1 MIESS
6 GQILTGRA
14 SEDLAA
20 VITNRPDANGFYRS
34 AYKALVID
42 STKAAAEDSNTKG
55 TWVKIA
61 ESTNTFDEFVGVVGD
76 DHAPQA
82 NIDLTSQNPVCNWK
96 TDYNVKAGDVVTFE
110 RNGIISVIAG
120 DDITEGD
127 YLKLGDDGTFVPETA
142 ANAYKAVGRAYETAE
157 EGRRFRAMIRS
168 L

>member
-14 SEDLAA
+14 SEDLEA

-42 STKAAAEDSNTKG
+42 SSKAAAEDSNTKG

-61 ESTNTFDEFVGVVGD
+61 QSSNTFDEFVGVVGD

-82 NIDLTSQNPVCNWK
+82 NIELTSRNPVCDWK
-96 TDYNVKAGDVVTFE
+96 ADYNVKAGDVVTFE

-120 DDITEGD
+120 ADITEGD
-127 YLKLGDDGTFVPETA
+127 YLKLGNDGTFISESSD
-142 ANAYKAVGRAYETAE
+142 NAYKAVGRAYETAN
-157 EGRRFRAMIRS
+157 EGERFRAMIRS

>member
-20 VITNRPDANGFYRS
+20 VITNRPDSKGFYRS

-42 STKAAAEDSNTKG
+42 NDKAAAEDSNTKG

-61 ESTNTFDEFVGVVGD
+61 QSTNTFDEFVGVVGD

-82 NIDLTSQNPVCNWK
+82 NIELTSYNPVCNWK

-120 DDITEGD
+120 EDITEGD
-127 YLKLGDDGTFVPETA
+127 YLKLGDDGTFVKETA
-142 ANAYKAVGRAYETAE
+142 ANAYQAVGRAYETAE

>member
-14 SEDLAA
+14 SQDLTA

-42 STKAAAEDSNTKG
+42 STKAAAKDSETKG

-61 ESTNTFDEFVGVVGD
+61 NGEDYDKFVGVVGN
-76 DHAPQA
+76 DHAPEA
-82 NIDLTSQNPVCNWK
+82 NINLTSQNPVCDWK
-96 TDYNVKAGDVVTFE
+96 ADYNVKAGGVVTFE
-110 RNGIISVIAG
+110 RNGIISVIA
-120 DDITEGD
+120 DEAITEGD
-127 YLKLGDDGTFVPETA
+127 YLKLGSDGAFAVETA
-142 ANAYKAVGRAYETAE
+142 ANAYKAVGRAYESAAAGE
-157 EGRRFRAMIRS
+157 RFRAMIRS

>member
-14 SEDLAA
+14 SQDLAA

-42 STKAAAEDSNTKG
+42 STKAAAEDSKG

-61 ESTNTFDEFVGVVGD
+61 QSTNTFDEFVGVVGD

-82 NIDLTSQNPVCNWK
+82 NIELTSYNPVCDWK
-96 TDYNVKAGDVVTFE
+96 ADYNVKANDVVTFE

-142 ANAYKAVGRAYETAE
+142 ANAYKAVGRAYETAA
-157 EGRRFRAMIRS
+157 EGERFRAMIRS

>member
-14 SEDLAA
+14 SEDLTA

-42 STKAAAEDSNTKG
+42 NAKAATTDSETKG

-61 ESTNTFDEFVGVVGD
+61 QSTNTFDEFVGVVGN
-76 DHAPQA
+76 DHAPEA
-82 NIDLTSQNPVCNWK
+82 NIELTSYNPVADWK
-96 TDYNVKAGDVVTFE
+96 ADYSVRAGGVVTFE

-120 DDITEGD
+120 DDITKGD

-142 ANAYKAVGRAYETAE
+142 ANAYKAVGRAYETAA
-157 EGRRFRAMIRS
+157 EGERFRAMIRS

>member
-14 SEDLAA
+14 SEDLTA

-42 STKAAAEDSNTKG
+42 SAKAATDDSQTKG

-61 ESTNTFDEFVGVVGD
+61 SSSNTFDEFVGVVGD

-82 NIDLTSQNPVCNWK
+82 NIDLTQDRPVADWK
-96 TDYNVKAGDVVTFE
+96 ADYNVRANDVVTIE

-120 DDITEGD
+120 EDITEGD
-127 YLKLGDDGTFVPETA
+127 YLKLGDDGTFKKETA
-142 ANAYKAVGRAYETAE
+142 ANAYKAVGRAYETVAE
-157 EGRRFRAMIRS
+157 GERFRAMIRS

>member
-14 SEDLAA
+14 SEDLEA
-20 VITNRPDANGFYRS
+20 VITNRPDSNGFYRS

-42 STKAAAEDSNTKG
+42 TDKAAAEDSKTKG

-61 ESTNTFDEFVGVVGD
+61 QSSNSFDEFVGVVGD

-82 NIDLTSQNPVCNWK
+82 NIELTSYNPVCNWK

-120 DDITEGD
+120 EDITEGD
-127 YLKLGDDGTFVPETA
+127 YLKLGDDGTFVKEDA
-142 ANAYKAVGRAYETAE
+142 ANAYQAVGRAYETAE